1 MKPRN
6 IIRRVRYTYL
16 GWKVISVIGLD
27 TPFPLIGHGGLG
39 DGPDAPLH
47 LGVAE
52 FMGAIPGGVIAT
64 THVADLVGPRL

>member
-1 MKPRN
+1 MKPSN

-16 GWKVISVIGLD
+16 SWKVISVIGLD

-47 LGVAE
+47 LGVIKFKSAV
-52 FMGAIPGGVIAT
+52 PSGVVAA
-64 THVADLVGPRL
+64 THVADLMGPRL